1 LSKIPINLEGKVNN
15 EEPATSLAR
24 RLDTVGTIESVLNK
38 ALKASAKKMA
48 LRDVKALIAC
58 IKEGDPVACSYCH
71 YHVAKE
77 LGEVMGRMDNNIR
90 AVYAYNFDDNLSDEN
105 NPQNA
110 LPFSLVHMIIWAG
123 RKTKALGA
131 LIEALDRALVL
142 KHRDLFGRSD
152 LEHALDIQVIDDE
165 DVKARTGYAALLKS
179 IYQPPIEVWHSSCLS
194 SMHTMERYKYGI
206 YR

>member
-1 LSKIPINLEGKVNN
+1 MSKITISQERKGNN
-15 EEPATSLAR
+15 EEPATSSAR
-24 RLDTVGTIESVLNK
+24 RLDTTSTIESVLNK

-105 NPQNA
+105 YPQNA
-110 LPFSLVHMIIWAG
+110 LPFSLIHMIVWAG
-123 RKTKALGA
+123 RKTKALKA
-131 LIEALDRALVL
+131 LIEALDRALVI
-142 KHRDLFGRSD
+142 KHRNLFGRSD

-165 DVKARTGYAALLKS
+165 DVKTRTGYAALLKS
-179 IYQPPIEVWHSSCLS
+179 IYQPPIEVWRGS
-194 SMHTMERYKYGI
+194 I
-206 YR
+206 NV

>member
-1 LSKIPINLEGKVNN
+1 MSKIPINHEGKGTN
-15 EEPATSLAR
+15 EETATSSAR

-77 LGEVMGRMDNNIR
+77 LGEVMGRMDSNIR

-123 RKTKALGA
+123 RKTKALKA
-131 LIEALDRALVL
+131 LIEALDRALVI
-142 KHRDLFGRSD
+142 KHRNLFGRSD
-152 LEHALDIQVIDDE
+152 LEHALDIQIIDDE
-165 DVKARTGYAALLKS
+165 DVKTRTGYAALLKS
-179 IYQPPIEVWHSSCLS
+179 IYQPPIEVWHGS
-194 SMHTMERYKYGI
+194 I
-206 YR
+206 NV